1 MLEEDQSAEDV
12 DEYELLAE
20 LEDDIE
26 TNLDHVLKNLQR
38 EGNFKMAE
46 LWGLDTLEKA
56 LKAKNL
62 YISREALCY
71 GGKVECMYDELTS
84 FMCANGCEWATTT
97 GWEMLHDLPDCK
109 NESVIVKVDLE
120 VTHKEI
126 EEDHWIMEIKKLDI
140 TLEEVA

>member
-1 MLEEDQSAEDV
+1 
-12 DEYELLAE
+12 
-20 LEDDIE
+20 
-26 TNLDHVLKNLQR
+26 
-38 EGNFKMAE
+38 MAE

-84 FMCANGCEWATTT
+84 FICTNGCECATTT

-140 TLEEVA
+140 TLEDVA

>member
-1 MLEEDQSAEDV
+1 
-12 DEYELLAE
+12 
-20 LEDDIE
+20 
-26 TNLDHVLKNLQR
+26 
-38 EGNFKMAE
+38 MAE

-62 YISREALCY
+62 YISHEALCY

-84 FMCANGCEWATTT
+84 FMGANGCECATTT

-140 TLEEVA
+140 TLEEVI